1 MDDLGK
7 CPYCGNDVDWVT
19 IKEAAKAIDRS
30 VARVKQLIEE
40 GRLPGSEKSTTRP
53 IFYRVPIA
61 SIIAYLIAREAT
73 DE

>member
-1 MDDLGK
+1 VDKPK
-7 CPYCGNDVDWVT
+7 CPYCGHDVDWVT

-30 VARVKQLIEE
+30 VQRVAQLIDE

-53 IFYRVPIA
+53 VFYRVPVA
-61 SIIAYLIAREAT
+61 SIVAYLIAREAT